1 MKTRRIATAVALT
14 LAGISQAQAQATV
27 TIYGIADA
35 GLVRE
40 SGGPGGNVTALGGG
54 VASGSRLGFRGKEN
68 LGGGLSAD
76 FLLENGFNADTGSLG
91 QGGLLFG
98 RQMYVGLSGNM
109 GAVRMGRQY
118 SPYYLAL
125 RDIAD
130 PFGAGLAGRAGNIM
144 ATNTR
149 VNNMIN
155 YVSPKF
161 GGFFADIA
169 YGLGEVVGDSEK
181 SRALGAA
188 IGYEQGPAKIK
199 LAHHQLNNA
208 TATDRTKNTL
218 LAARYKFSLAEGSI
232 AYAINKGS
240 GAADSRD
247 VILGVSVPFGTSR
260 VLASYIRHDDKTGP
274 NRDASQWSVGY
285 FYGLSKR
292 TDLYLA
298 FARIKNDNGAEFKVG
313 NATDTGSGNKAFNLG
328 VRHTF

>member
-1 MKTRRIATAVALT
+1 MKTPMIAAATLLT
-14 LAGISQAQAQATV
+14 LSGMTHAQTSV
-27 TIYGIADA
+27 SIYGIVDA

-40 SGGPGGNVTALGGG
+40 SGGPDGNVTALGGG
-54 VASGSRLGFRGKEN
+54 VASGSRLGFRGKED
-68 LGGGLSAD
+68 LGGGLSAN
-76 FLLENGFNADTGSLG
+76 FLLENGFNSDNGTLG

-98 RQMYVGLSGNM
+98 RQMYVGLSGDF

-125 RDIAD
+125 RDVAD
-130 PFGAGLAGRAGNIM
+130 PFAAGLAGRAGNIM

-155 YVSPKF
+155 YVTPKF

-169 YGLGEVVGDSEK
+169 YGLGEVAGDAQK
-181 SRALGAA
+181 NRTIGAA
-188 IGYEQGPAKIK
+188 IGYEQGPAAIK

-218 LAARYKFSLAEGSI
+218 LAARYKFRLAEGSI
-232 AYAINKGS
+232 GYAINKGL

-247 VILGVSVPFGTSR
+247 FILGVSVPFGSNR
-260 VLASYIRHDDKTGP
+260 LLGSYIRHDDRTAT
-274 NRDASQWSVGY
+274 NRDAHQWAIGY

-292 TDLYLA
+292 TDLYVA
-298 FARIKNDNGAEFKVG
+298 YARISNDNGADFKVG
-313 NATDTGSGNKAFNLG
+313 NATDTGTGNKAFNLG